1 MKDNRQSVSAPLELI
16 TDPAEKARREVENG
30 VRQFNQAVELIRE
43 HVRNPER
50 PFRLRSSH
58 ILMLHKAAMEGI
70 HQLAGTFR
78 NTSVAIRGSRH
89 QPPEAFL
96 VAEHVEH
103 LCTYVNENWDS
114 NALHLTAYVLWRL
127 NWIHPF
133 ADGNGRT
140 SRVVS
145 YGILNIKSDSILPGS
160 PTIPEQI
167 AANKRPYYEALEL
180 ADDAWAQR
188 QEVDVTA
195 LEAMLDSYLAKQ
207 LVNAA
212 EAARGED

>member
-1 MKDNRQSVSAPLELI
+1 
-16 TDPAEKARREVENG
+16 
-30 VRQFNQAVELIRE
+30 
-43 HVRNPER
+43 
-50 PFRLRSSH
+50 
-58 ILMLHKAAMEGI
+58 
-70 HQLAGTFR
+70 
-78 NTSVAIRGSRH
+78 
-89 QPPEAFL
+89 
-96 VAEHVEH
+96 
-103 LCTYVNENWDS
+103 
-114 NALHLTAYVLWRL
+114 
-127 NWIHPF
+127 
-133 ADGNGRT
+133 
-140 SRVVS
+140 VVS
-145 YGILNIKSDSILPGS
+145 YVILNIKSDSILPGS